1 LLSRK
6 QNSDYIDYLF
16 KALYFECRKREDWE
30 MKADSD
36 LETFSWES
44 SRIVAKDMASYFYEL

>member
-1 LLSRK
+1 
-6 QNSDYIDYLF
+6 LF

-44 SRIVAKDMASYFYEL
+44 SRIVAKDLASYFYEL